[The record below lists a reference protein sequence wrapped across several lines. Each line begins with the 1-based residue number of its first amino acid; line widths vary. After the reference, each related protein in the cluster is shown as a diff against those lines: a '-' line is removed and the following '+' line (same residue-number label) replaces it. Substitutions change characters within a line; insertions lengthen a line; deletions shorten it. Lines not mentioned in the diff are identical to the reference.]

1 MDVKEYISSGIIE
14 EYALGLAS
22 EQERRE
28 VECMRRIYPEIDSAL
43 QVATSDL
50 ETFASAY
57 AVKTPVGMKEKLMAG
72 IAQHKQ
78 EPSMKALKSDD
89 PEEPAAKL
97 LPPSGESQRSTWGA
111 WAAAAAV
118 VAIVFGIW
126 QYTESTTKTEE
137 LASLREEQE
146 NLNQK
151 LGEMENQISQLNEG
165 VNELYSPE
173 IKKVVM
179 EAVQEG
185 QNTQVAVFWNQ
196 KNGQVKLDPSSLPQ
210 LPADKQYQLWVLEDG
225 NPIDMGV
232 LPKEASDVL
241 MAQKTSVVG
250 DAFAITIE
258 PLGGKPSP
266 TLDQLVVMGKVA

>member
-1 MDVKEYISSGIIE
+1 MDVKEYISSGILE

-28 VECMRRIYPEIDSAL
+28 VECMRKIYPEIDSAL
-43 QVATSDL
+43 QVAESDL

-57 AVKTPVGMKEKLMAG
+57 AVKAPLGMKDKVLAG
-72 IAQHKQ
+72 IAQHEQ
-78 EPSMKALKSDD
+78 EPSMKAVKSD
-89 PEEPAAKL
+89 ETKEPVAKL
-97 LPPSGESQRSTWGA
+97 PPPSGESQRSTWGA

-250 DAFAITIE
+250 DAFAITVE